1 MERRAR
7 LKQIEDKK
15 RRVEELRARKAART
29 VAKQN
34 ADESVADNT
43 LKSAEEAAAELR
55 HYVDSLVASSSD
67 PTPTATHAAAM
78 TPSLLQ
84 EDEEEEDGKD
94 DERTVVSA
102 KEHDQKVSVQVEVYE
117 KWTQTAGLDEE
128 QAVKDRKSELPPTE
142 EEKEEQQDEKNEQ
155 QTTVLQ
161 HPPALSHDAATLHDF
176 VERSSRLVERC
187 LGEQRVFDALRE
199 EEHTVA
205 YDEELE
211 RNEEHLERV
220 VHAAT
225 FRASRGVSSCAFS
238 PHRPDA
244 FISAYTTGSKV
255 LDGLEGKVDVWSISR
270 SSPERS
276 LGCQSAATACA
287 FSPCEPWL
295 VAAGTRCGQV
305 AYWDLRSASRMPAH
319 RSPLDG
325 RCPHAGAVNFLR
337 VDRDQLITAAEDGT
351 VAAWAPGQLE
361 RPVEQDA
368 ILDDHKR
375 PWPLSALDGPIDD
388 GDFLGFLA
396 ATDDGRLKRVTLFTS
411 TSDRRQLDSPHFGCI
426 TALAAHPSARAEAS
440 DARLHD
446 ANGLRRKLF
455 LSTCFDWSAAVW
467 AADRPILT
475 LDHGPHN
482 YLAHADWSPTNP
494 TLFAT
499 AAADG
504 VLRFWTLGSLD
515 PLVPSATF
523 KASNH
528 ALNKFAFS
536 HDGRRMLLAD
546 LGGSLSLLKL
556 DDHLSKSDARRDSK
570 LDDALAANWGSAR

>member
-29 VAKQN
+29 AAKQS
-34 ADESVADNT
+34 ADQSVADT
-43 LKSAEEAAAELR
+43 ALKSAEEAADELR
-55 HYVDSLVASSSD
+55 QYVDSLVASSSE
-67 PTPTATHAAAM
+67 PTPTATHATAV

-84 EDEEEEDGKD
+84 QDEEEDDGKD
-94 DERTVVSA
+94 VERTVVDVR
-102 KEHDQKVSVQVEVYE
+102 EQEEKVSAHVEVYE

-128 QAVKDRKSELPPTE
+128 RVVENRKVELPLS
-142 EEKEEQQDEKNEQ
+142 EEKDDKDEQ
-155 QTTVLQ
+155 QTTALQ
-161 HPPALSHDAATLHDF
+161 HTRAPTRDAATLHDF

-205 YDEELE
+205 YDEQLE
-211 RNEEHLERV
+211 RNEEHQERIV
-220 VHAAT
+220 NAAT
-225 FRASRGVSSCAFS
+225 FRASRGVSACAFS

-244 FISAYTTGSKV
+244 FISAYTTGSRV
-255 LDGLEGKVDVWSISR
+255 LDGLEGKVDVWSMSR

-295 VAAGTRCGQV
+295 IAAGTRCGQV

-337 VDRDQLITAAEDGT
+337 VDRDQIITAAEDGT

-396 ATDDGRLKRVTLFTS
+396 ATDDGRLRRVTLFTS
-411 TSDRRQLDSPHFGCI
+411 TSDRRQLESPHFGCI
-426 TALAAHPSARAEAS
+426 TSLAAHPSARAEAS

-504 VLRFWTLGSLD
+504 VLRFWTLGSPD

-523 KASNH
+523 KASND

-536 HDGRRMLLAD
+536 HDGRRILLAD